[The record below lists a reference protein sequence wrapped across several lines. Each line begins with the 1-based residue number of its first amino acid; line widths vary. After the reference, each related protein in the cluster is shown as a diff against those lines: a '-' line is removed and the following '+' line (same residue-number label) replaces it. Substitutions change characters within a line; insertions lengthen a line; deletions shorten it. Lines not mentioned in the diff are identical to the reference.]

1 MALRRKRAI
10 MWVVSIGVG
19 VAVLLGSL
27 EFLRRQGLDPATWLA
42 NIWVLIAAI
51 PLPFLLL
58 ALLMKVTEVALNA
71 FAWMISLRA
80 AFPNERITYRQM
92 FGVVQGGIA
101 MTSLIP
107 PKFGSVALLGLYRVA
122 FPALPMTTVLAARIV
137 QGTPSVIVGA
147 IMLVLFGV
155 VVGRSADGGFYDSA
169 IAFSREQPLLAAL
182 IVVGLI
188 ALIAF
193 MVMRGRDW
201 LRAFSTQVTMG
212 GAILRTPR
220 RYVLLVVA
228 PTLTAYA
235 LRWGVTGVLMAA
247 FSIPVNWETL
257 LRVNVS
263 HGLSRTVQVT
273 PGGLGTMQAFDL
285 VALQG
290 FAPVDVIA
298 AYSLTQ
304 SGVLLIFNVL
314 CGVVALLWAFGW
326 ERTATFLSRGRA
338 GKSPAPAPAATP
350 SAS

>member
-1 MALRRKRAI
+1 MRRKRAI
-10 MWVVSIGVG
+10 MWLASIGVG
-19 VAVLLGSL
+19 LAVLLGSL
-27 EFLRRQGLDPATWLA
+27 EFLRRQGIEPASWLA
-42 NIWVLIAAI
+42 NIWVLMVAI

-80 AFPNERITYRQM
+80 AVPNERITYRQM

-107 PKFGSVALLGLYRVA
+107 PKFGGVALLGLYRVA
-122 FPALPMTTVLAARIV
+122 FPALPIATVLAARIV
-137 QGTPSVIVGA
+137 QGTSSVILGT
-147 IMLVLFGV
+147 IMLVVFGI
-155 VVGRSADGGFYDSA
+155 VVGSSGEGGFFEST
-169 IAFSREQPLLAAL
+169 IAFSREQPLLTAL
-182 IVVGLI
+182 IVIGLV
-188 ALIAF
+188 ALTAF
-193 MVMRGRDW
+193 LVLRGREW
-201 LRAFSTQVTMG
+201 LRAFGAQVTMG

-220 RYVLLVVA
+220 RYALFVVV
-228 PTLTAYA
+228 PTLAAYA
-235 LRWGVTGVLMAA
+235 LRWGVTGTLMAA

-304 SGVLLIFNVL
+304 TGVLLIFNVF
-314 CGVVALLWAFGW
+314 CGVAALLWAFGW
-326 ERTATFLSRGRA
+326 GGATAFLSRGR
-338 GKSPAPAPAATP
+338 GGESPSAAPAATS